1 MKRLLNIV
9 SILLVFFLFVVL
21 FAAENDLTTF
31 THEDTGGLDCYKFV
45 GTNTAA
51 TNYFVIAPTQGYF
64 NSDDESDVITLRYA
78 SGEATAD
85 SIRWT
90 CAFQGRIQS
99 TDAWLT
105 IHSFSDTNSTT
116 PFLHVI
122 NPLTYGKW
130 PQTRFVLTGAAANN
144 ALQTLTGQVTFDK
157 D

>member
-1 MKRLLNIV
+1 MKKLIV
-9 SILLVFFLFVVL
+9 FILVFFVYS
-21 FAAENDLTTF
+21 FAAENSLTTF
-31 THEDTGGLDCYKFV
+31 VQDNTGGLDCYTFT

-51 TNYFVIAPTQGYF
+51 QNYFVVAPSQGYF
-64 NSDDESDVITLRYA
+64 NSDDQSDVITLRFS

-90 CAFQGRIQS
+90 TTYQVRVRS
-99 TDAWLT
+99 TDSWAT
-105 IHSFSDTNSTT
+105 VATFADTNSTSA
-116 PFLHVI
+116 FLHVL

-130 PQTRFVLTGAAANN
+130 PQSRFVVTGAAAKN